1 MIVGVGVDIVEVSR
15 LDRSVKR
22 WGAKFAQRFFSERE
36 VKMFSNRMEEP
47 GLLARQFAAKE
58 AVSKALG
65 TGMKRIGFR
74 DITVTRNE
82 AGAPLVE
89 LSGNAATRAAAMG
102 VENIHISM
110 SDERDYAIAYA
121 VAE

>member
-15 LDRSVKR
+15 IDRSVKR

-36 VKMFSNRMEEP
+36 VKMFVHRMEEP

-89 LSGNAATRAAAMG
+89 LSGNASTRAAAMG
-102 VENIHISM
+102 VENIHISI

>member
-1 MIVGVGVDIVEVSR
+1 MIIGVGVDIVEISR
-15 LDRSVKR
+15 IERSVRR
-22 WGAKFAQRFFSERE
+22 WGTKFARRILSEQELTVFSSRT
-36 VKMFSNRMEEP
+36 EES

-65 TGMKRIGFR
+65 TGMKGIGFR
-74 DITVTRNE
+74 DITVIRNE

-89 LSGNAATRAAAMG
+89 LSDSAASRASEIGA
-102 VENIHISM
+102 ENIHISI

>member
-1 MIVGVGVDIVEVSR
+1 MIVGVGIDIVKVSR
-15 LDRSVKR
+15 LDSSIKR

-36 VKMFSNRMEEP
+36 IKMFSNRMEEP